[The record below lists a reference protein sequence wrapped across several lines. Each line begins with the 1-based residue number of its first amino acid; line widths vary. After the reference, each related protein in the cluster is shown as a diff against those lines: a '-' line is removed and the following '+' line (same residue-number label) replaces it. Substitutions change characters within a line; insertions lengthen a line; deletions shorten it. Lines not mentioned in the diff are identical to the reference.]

1 MEKFIPFRLDGW
13 VPHVPSDHHVINVE
27 FFPDVAAPSRSSDT
41 CLLFGVFGMYQKK
54 NSYHQCTLYVSS
66 TWRTIPQTCIKFM
79 IHVRAFSCFDEDGSY
94 ILYNIE
100 KTHGIVPELKK
111 NYIYL

>member
-54 NSYHQCTLYVSS
+54 KFVSS
-66 TWRTIPQTCIKFM
+66 VYSLCVFDVAYYTSNLYKVHDTCSRIQ
-79 IHVRAFSCFDEDGSY
+79 
-94 ILYNIE
+94 L
-100 KTHGIVPELKK
+100 L
-111 NYIYL
+111 

>member
-1 MEKFIPFRLDGW
+1 
-13 VPHVPSDHHVINVE
+13 
-27 FFPDVAAPSRSSDT
+27 
-41 CLLFGVFGMYQKK
+41 
-54 NSYHQCTLYVSS
+54 
-66 TWRTIPQTCIKFM
+66 M